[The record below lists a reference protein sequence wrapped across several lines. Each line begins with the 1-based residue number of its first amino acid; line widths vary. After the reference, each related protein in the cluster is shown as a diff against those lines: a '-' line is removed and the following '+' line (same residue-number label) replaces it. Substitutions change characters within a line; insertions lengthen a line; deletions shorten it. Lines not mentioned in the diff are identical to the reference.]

1 MKSTNPF
8 LYFFSLTIFVLIF
21 RPLAQL
27 FLRNPLHSLFLSF
40 IPAAIFAPFISLSA
54 KNIRIQ
60 SSRRYLQYFLQNMV
74 SQLNIGNTLRFSLE
88 ASFAALCEQFPRSPF
103 HRRFHAA
110 SQALALRA
118 SFSETIPL
126 MSEAFPCPESE
137 SFFSLLLNPELLG
150 DKMTTLFRHY
160 EQDLR
165 ESRNQRE
172 SLQAEQAKALT
183 ESISLAAM
191 PPLIIIGL
199 SRMAPEYLSLAYEDK
214 SGQLML
220 LGAYFLFC
228 LSCFSLGRIFLPP
241 ISKKRVEIDRKV
253 TPKKL
258 SLLPKYIKLYEATTP
273 LFLKVKNKEAVRLL
287 SVSEREQDRNL
298 WLKHLFLKRLRFV
311 FYASAIGGTFIY
323 KQVPLVLTVVLFLS
337 LVIFP
342 DYELLKKAS
351 ERRNTIQDE
360 LPDFFSYLLLCLSS
374 GQSLP
379 QSMQIA
385 EHAFKSSPYLTAEL
399 ALLNR
404 QLENRRSAG
413 QTLDGFLQR
422 LAMPEAGMF
431 LRLLAQYNEG
441 GGASDLHLMSLQ
453 IQQFRHVLR
462 ERQRK
467 REARQANRYLLP
479 MVLDLLSVMMISLA
493 PIIHSM
499 NF

>member
-1 MKSTNPF
+1 M
-8 LYFFSLTIFVLIF
+8 
-21 RPLAQL
+21 
-27 FLRNPLHSLFLSF
+27 
-40 IPAAIFAPFISLSA
+40 
-54 KNIRIQ
+54 
-60 SSRRYLQYFLQNMV
+60 
-74 SQLNIGNTLRFSLE
+74 
-88 ASFAALCEQFPRSPF
+88 
-103 HRRFHAA
+103 
-110 SQALALRA
+110 
-118 SFSETIPL
+118 
-126 MSEAFPCPESE
+126 
-137 SFFSLLLNPELLG
+137 
-150 DKMTTLFRHY
+150 
-160 EQDLR
+160 
-165 ESRNQRE
+165 
-172 SLQAEQAKALT
+172 
-183 ESISLAAM
+183 
-191 PPLIIIGL
+191 
-199 SRMAPEYLSLAYEDK
+199 
-214 SGQLML
+214 
-220 LGAYFLFC
+220 
-228 LSCFSLGRIFLPP
+228 
-241 ISKKRVEIDRKV
+241 
-253 TPKKL
+253 
-258 SLLPKYIKLYEATTP
+258 
-273 LFLKVKNKEAVRLL
+273 L